1 MKKTNKMQSEYF
13 EATLQLRNLSE
24 EMLNLVIDTL
34 VKNKINI
41 ANEKKHKDGIDL
53 YISSNKFALRIGNEL
68 KKKFGGTLKKS
79 RQLFSYDKSAGKDL
93 YRVTV
98 FFKALDFKPGDIV
111 RFDTTI
117 VRIRHLGK
125 RLVGRDVRTG
135 RGVNVELKGINPE
148 KLQILEATVSK
159 SYPWLEVIHPET
171 FQSVKIENPKKTT
184 KGNLHVVLDEDKVY
198 MV

>member
-13 EATLQLRNLSE
+13 EATLQLRNLSN
-24 EMLNLVIDTL
+24 EMLEFVIDEM
-34 VKNKINI
+34 VKNKVHI
-41 ANEKKHKDGIDL
+41 ANEKKHKDGVDFF
-53 YISSNKFALRIGNEL
+53 ISSNKFALKIGNAL
-68 KKKFGGTLKKS
+68 QKKFGGTLKKS

-111 RFDTTI
+111 RFGSNI

-125 RLVGRDVRTG
+125 KLVGRDVKTG
-135 RGVNVELKGINPE
+135 RGVNVELKSVEPE
-148 KLQILEATVSK
+148 KLEIKEATVSK

-171 FQSVKIENPKKTT
+171 FQSVKIENSKKTT